1 MHILIGILTTL
12 VTLLYLLE
20 RLGVDLGWLNPWA
33 WKRRRAWLKQS
44 KGNPA
49 YGLDKPIDAIALI
62 ATAAAK
68 IDGDLS
74 IEEKNK
80 LKSIFR
86 TTFNQ
91 SEKDATQLL
100 VVSVHLLGSGEEIFQ
115 SPERVLKRS
124 IEDFTDEQ
132 RNSSIDLLN
141 KVINVGG
148 SPSKLQEEFLGKVKK
163 LMLSGGDK
171 KTW

>member
-1 MHILIGILTTL
+1 MHIIIGFLTTL

-20 RLGVDLGWLNPWA
+20 RLGVDLGWINPWA

-44 KGNPA
+44 TGNPA
-49 YGLDKPIDAIALI
+49 YGLDKPVDAIALI

-74 IEEKNK
+74 IEEKEE

-86 TTFNQ
+86 VTFNQ

-100 VVSVHLLGSGEEIFQ
+100 VASVHLLGSGEEIFK
-115 SPERVLKRS
+115 SPERVLRRS
-124 IEDFTDEQ
+124 IVNFTDEQ
-132 RNSSIDLLN
+132 KISSIDLLN
-141 KVINVGG
+141 KIINVGG
-148 SPSKLQEEFLGKVKK
+148 APSELQEEFFRKVKDMMSPSGGKV
-163 LMLSGGDK
+163 D
-171 KTW
+171 W